1 LVRLTILQKKKYLR
15 VYFYTKKN
23 DFVEG
28 SKILPDTDLKIILL
42 GRQNNFV
49 GTLKMSSAKNLNNLA
64 TNLT

>member
-1 LVRLTILQKKKYLR
+1 
-15 VYFYTKKN
+15 VYIFTRKKN